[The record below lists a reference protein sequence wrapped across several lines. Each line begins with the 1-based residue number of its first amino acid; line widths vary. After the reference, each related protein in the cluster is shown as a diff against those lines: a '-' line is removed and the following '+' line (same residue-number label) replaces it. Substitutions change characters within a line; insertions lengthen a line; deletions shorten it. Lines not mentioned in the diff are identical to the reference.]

1 MKNIQIVFLVE
12 DNPAYRL
19 VSKVVLEKMG
29 FLVMQFENGRKAS
42 ELMNHVKPDL
52 IISDIDMPEM
62 NGFQFFKFVRTR
74 FEKHEIPFLFI
85 SSTASEK
92 KRTKASKLSTFEMLN
107 KPVSPQLLERRINE
121 ILKSESEEIM
131 IGKN

>member
-19 VSKVVLEKMG
+19 VIKVVLEKMG

-42 ELMNHVKPDL
+42 ELMSHVKPDL

-62 NGFQFFKFVRTR
+62 NGFQFFKFIRAN
-74 FEKHEIPFLFI
+74 FPNLDIPFLFI
-85 SSTASEK
+85 SSTASKK
-92 KRTKASKLSTFEMLN
+92 KREKATKLSSVNMLN
-107 KPVSPQLLERRINE
+107 KPISPKDLERAIKNILVTNE
-121 ILKSESEEIM
+121 KEIS
-131 IGKN
+131 IEKN